1 MDMLIWIGAA
11 ISAIGLC
18 GILWSLVTVVRAK
31 RAGLS
36 DDAMRARLA
45 KVLPV
50 NLGAMLLS
58 VLGLMAVVV
67 GVILS

>member
-1 MDMLIWIGAA
+1 MDLLIWIGAA

-18 GILWSLVTVVRAK
+18 GILWSLLTVVRAK

-36 DDAMRARLA
+36 DDAMRAQLA

-58 VLGLMAVVV
+58 ILGLMAVVV
-67 GVILS
+67 GVILT